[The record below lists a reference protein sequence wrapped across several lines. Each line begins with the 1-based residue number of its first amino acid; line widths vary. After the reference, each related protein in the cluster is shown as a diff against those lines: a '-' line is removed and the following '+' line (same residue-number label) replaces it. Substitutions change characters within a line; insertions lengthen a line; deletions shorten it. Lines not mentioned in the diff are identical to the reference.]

1 MPTRFGV
8 FIAHDGIC
16 MTIVIFYLI
25 FVLLYIYLWIKY
37 QFVDE
42 SNSFFNVFFNL
53 VAWTRRGNL

>member
-1 MPTRFGV
+1 MPIGFGV

-16 MTIVIFYLI
+16 MTTVIFYLI

-42 SNSFFNVFFNL
+42 SNSFFNLFFNP
-53 VAWTRRGNL
+53 VVWTRRAT